1 MANDDRAVE
10 LTAQLAEAW
19 MQRGFR
25 RRSTAKSPQLT
36 G

>member
-25 RRSTAKSPQLT
+25 RSTAKSPQLT